1 MAVDGDRVADPA
13 VVAQVMAVAE
23 ILTYLG
29 RAGEAPVVEHP
40 GEVPVDAGR
49 FRLLDDERPIEA
61 AADLLEAALVGVV
74 PEGAGVDRVE
84 LVGKD
89 FAGADRGLG
98 QMRHAVH
105 GVRHAQAVPL
115 HRCLLLEAVLDMN
128 AQAIARSHATF
139 RSRDPAVLAP
149 LTPGR
154 AP

>member
-1 MAVDGDRVADPA
+1 MRISDWSSDVCSSD
-13 VVAQVMAVAE
+13 
-23 ILTYLG
+23 L
-29 RAGEAPVVEHP
+29 HP

-105 GVRHAQAVPL
+105 GVRHAQAVPM

-128 AQAIARSHATF
+128 AQAIALSHADF
-139 RSRDPAVLAP
+139 RYRDLA
-149 LTPGR
+149 GV
-154 AP
+154 APRTEEHTSDLQSLMRN